1 MPPASRA
8 AEEDALLKHITA
20 IMVLALCIA
29 GADAS
34 FADDF
39 EAVPPVRHQ
48 ATLKECGECHM
59 AYQPALLPRESWA
72 AMMDDL
78 PNHFG
83 EDASLPDKLAADIRA
98 YLTGASEPA
107 RRNRG
112 QPELRITGTRWWIHE
127 HDDVRASAWRDPKVG
142 AKSNCAACH
151 KQAEQGY
158 YDDDD

>member
-1 MPPASRA
+1 VPPASRA

-98 YLTGASEPA
+98 IDRRFGTGA
-107 RRNRG
+107 
-112 QPELRITGTRWWIHE
+112 
-127 HDDVRASAWRDPKVG
+127 
-142 AKSNCAACH
+142 AKSRTAGAADH
-151 KQAEQGY
+151 RNALV
-158 YDDDD
+158 DP